1 MRSRS
6 AKTEPASLAA
16 TVVVGRVLRPHG
28 LRGDLVVEVLS
39 DVPGRLGKGSDLL
52 VRFAGG
58 GAGGELAPVRVAAS
72 RRHPEGRLLR
82 LAGVEERER
91 AAELRGAWLEVE
103 RSRVPAAPAGA
114 FYEHELVGCRC
125 RDRRAGPLGE
135 VTGVVNDGGGALL
148 EVKGERGTLLV
159 PLVESFL
166 RRVDRDRR
174 AIELDLP
181 AGLVETCASPS

>member
-6 AKTEPASLAA
+6 AKTEPAPAA

-39 DVPGRLGKGSDLL
+39 DVPGRLAEGADLL
-52 VRFAGG
+52 LCAP
-58 GAGGELAPVRVAAS
+58 GADAAPVRVTAS
-72 RRHPEGRLLR
+72 RRHPDGRLLR
-82 LAGVEERER
+82 LAGIAERER
-91 AAELRGAWLEVE
+91 AEELRGAWLEVE
-103 RSRVPAAPAGA
+103 RRRVPAAPGGA
-114 FYEHELVGCRC
+114 FYEYELVGCRC

-135 VTGVVNDGGGALL
+135 VTAVLSDGGGALL

-174 AIELDLP
+174 TIELDLP